1 MSRPLRFIPEGG
13 ALVEVT
19 CRTIHSRFLLRP
31 GQELDEII
39 VGVLGRAQSRY
50 KMRICGYMFASS
62 HYHLLLDVDDTRQLS
77 RFMCYVGSNIA
88 RKAGRLYR
96 WPEKFWSKRYRA
108 IVVSG
113 EEGAQIERLKYLLSN
128 GCKEGLVARPQDWPG
143 VHVAKALLQ
152 GEDPKGYWFDRTK
165 EYAARNRGEKFDR
178 LKYASVETVHLSP
191 LPCWKH
197 LSSEVWRGRALN
209 LIHEIVEETAA
220 QRARAGSQPAGAA
233 AILGRHPHD
242 RPKNPKRSP
251 APLFHA
257 LSAGVRR
264 ELWEAYRL
272 FVAAFRQAAKK
283 LRAGD
288 RNAVFPRGSFPPA
301 LPYVGG

>member
-19 CRTIHSRFLLRP
+19 SRTIHSRFLLRP
-31 GQELDEII
+31 GRKLDEII
-39 VGVLGRAQSRY
+39 VGVLGRAQRRY

-62 HYHLLLDVDDTRQLS
+62 HYHLLLDVDDARQLS
-77 RFMCYVGSNIA
+77 RFMGYVGSNIA

-96 WPEKFWSKRYRA
+96 WPEKFWSRRYRA

-113 EEGAQIERLKYLLSN
+113 EAGAQIERLKYVFAN

-143 VHVAKALLQ
+143 VHAAKALLQ
-152 GEDPKGYWFDRTK
+152 GEDLQGYWFDRTQ
-165 EYAARNRGEKFDR
+165 EYAARNRGEKFDH
-178 LKYASVETVHLSP
+178 LEYASVETLQLSP

-197 LSSEVWRGRALN
+197 LPPEVWRSRAIS

-220 QRARAGSQPAGAA
+220 QRARTGSEPLGAS
-233 AILGRHPHD
+233 AILGRHPHE
-242 RPKNPKRSP
+242 RPNKPKRSP

-257 LSAGVRR
+257 LSTGVRR

-272 FVAAFRQAAKK
+272 FVAAFRQAADR

-288 RNAVFPRGSFPPA
+288 RNAVFPSGSFPPV
-301 LPYVGG
+301 LPYVGR